1 MYKINEKPKG
11 RRLTCSK
18 KKRNINNTVT
28 IYGRHA
34 VLAAL
39 SNPHRRISKVM
50 CIKENIN
57 EIKGKI
63 ADNKITIVERRELD
77 KILSAEAVHQGF
89 AAIAEILPGIDVE
102 DICSL
107 AEEKE
112 NCYLLVL
119 DQVTDPQNI
128 GAIIRSCA
136 AFGSLAL
143 MVQDKNS
150 PQESGAM
157 LKAAAGTF
165 ENMPVC
171 RVTNLSRALE
181 QLKKAGFWIVGM
193 DGYAQTN
200 IDKLNKKG
208 KLAVVM
214 GSEGKGMRRLI
225 EESCDITV
233 RLPIAEGVE
242 SLNVSTAAAVVLYEL
257 SK

>member
-1 MYKINEKPKG
+1 MNKNQ
-11 RRLTCSK
+11 
-18 KKRNINNTVT
+18 VA
-28 IYGRHA
+28 IYGKHA

-39 SNPHRRISKVM
+39 NNPQRKVSKVM
-50 CIKENIN
+50 CLREAANDVH
-57 EIKGKI
+57 GKI
-63 ADNKITIVERRELD
+63 AENKIFVVEKKELE
-77 KILSAEAVHQGF
+77 KMLPFEAVHQGVV
-89 AAIAEILPGIDVE
+89 AIADMLPSISIE
-102 DICSL
+102 DICEMS
-107 AEEKE
+107 E
-112 NCYLLVL
+112 NSTNCNILVL

-128 GAIIRSCA
+128 GAIVRSCA
-136 AFGSLAL
+136 AFGCMTL

-181 QLKKAGFWIVGM
+181 QLKKIGFWVVGM
-193 DGYAQTN
+193 DGYAKTN
-200 IDKLNKKG
+200 IDKLDKNG

-233 RLPIAEGVE
+233 RLPIAENVE

-257 SK
+257 AKK